1 MVLDIVTEGMKSNY
15 IDENSTVLV
24 GNIPLGFDNTIKSNG
39 IKLRK
44 QNKTIEWSANFPI
57 RSLEMSKMREA
68 RQDELNQ
75 LTPFLNNTNSIN
87 GMSLKQLRYTKL
99 AIVNLL

>member
-1 MVLDIVTEGMKSNY
+1 MTSNY
-15 IDENSTVLV
+15 IDENSTILV
-24 GNIPLGFDNTIKSNG
+24 GNIPLGFENEVQSNG

-44 QNKTIEWSANFPI
+44 QNETIEWSANFPI
-57 RSLEMSKMREA
+57 RSLEMSKMEEA
-68 RQDELNQ
+68 RETGIAPNDSVLY
-75 LTPFLNNTNSIN
+75 NTNSIN